1 MQTNSDQLMPFA
13 FGDNLVRIHRDENGN
28 PWFVAKDVCRVL
40 GLSNVTEATRSL
52 DDDEKGSFRITE
64 ETSSQGGNPNLLI
77 VSESGLYALVF
88 RSRKPEARAFSKW
101 VRADVLPAL
110 RKTGRYEMPGREGV
124 PSNKTPLPLT
134 LPPEALALR
143 PAMRQRLWQDA
154 LQTARLDGGDS
165 TSAQEWFAFLCRM
178 VSETPPR
185 TDSQLLAFM
194 DACLVEQR
202 GAKSPAHRIYS
213 ALRLW
218 WRECGQGLLPSE
230 KALGRALDGRFAKRK
245 SSVMIYLD
253 CAIRPEWRGSARMS
267 RA

>member
-1 MQTNSDQLMPFA
+1 MEMSNSQIQPFA
-13 FGDNLVRIHRDENGN
+13 FGDNLVRVLRDESGE
-28 PWFVAKDVCRVL
+28 PWFVAKDVARAL
-40 GLSNVTEATRSL
+40 GYQWNGQKNIQHVPEEWRGVTSVQTPSGEQEMLTLSE
-52 DDDEKGSFRITE
+52 
-64 ETSSQGGNPNLLI
+64 P
-77 VSESGLYALVF
+77 GLYFFLGRSDKPGALPF
-88 RSRKPEARAFSKW
+88 QKW
-101 VRADVLPAL
+101 LAGDVLPTL
-110 RKTGRYEMPGREGV
+110 RKTGRYEMAGREAGA
-124 PSNKTPLPLT
+124 SGKTPMPVS

-194 DACLVEQR
+194 DACLEEQR

-218 WRECGQGLLPSE
+218 WRECGQGLLPTE
-230 KALGRALDGRFAKRK
+230 KALGRALDSRFAKRK
-245 SSVMIYLD
+245 SSIMVYLD
-253 CAIRPEWRGSARMS
+253 CAIRPEWRGSARTA

>member
-1 MQTNSDQLMPFA
+1 MDMNCSQITPFA
-13 FGDNLVRIHRDENGN
+13 FGDNLVRVHRDENGN
-28 PWFVAKDVCRVL
+28 PWFVAKDVARALNYQWKGIASIRHVPEEWRGVTSVQTPSGEQEML
-40 GLSNVTEATRSL
+40 TLSE
-52 DDDEKGSFRITE
+52 
-64 ETSSQGGNPNLLI
+64 P
-77 VSESGLYALVF
+77 GLYFFLGRSDKPGALPF
-88 RSRKPEARAFSKW
+88 QKW
-101 VRADVLPAL
+101 LAGEVLPTL
-110 RKTGRYEMPGREGV
+110 RKTGRYEMPGPATG
-124 PSNKTPLPLT
+124 KAPLPIS

-185 TDSQLLAFM
+185 TDSQLLTFM
-194 DACLVEQR
+194 DACLEEQR

-245 SSVMIYLD
+245 SSVMTYLD
-253 CAIRPEWRGSARMS
+253 CAIRPEWRGCVRMS